1 MLDRQQ
7 GECPA
12 TPKAA
17 AMELDDDAEIVG
29 VDGGAIGSDGQPI
42 FLRCVTDQTV
52 KVGTRARFLA
62 EIISS
67 SALHVTWL
75 FNSQPVFLPGE
86 EIHGRF
92 KILQEGNFY
101 CLEISPVAVEDEG
114 AWTCRAVLADD
125 SSSEG
130 VSATAQLRVM
140 VPKSYKRP
148 EFVEE
153 LQAVLTEEGT
163 VSLECKVV
171 GIPTPVLHW
180 FKDGKEI
187 KAGDVFAFRG
197 PQESSTPEEAA
208 TSLGVYS
215 CEAVNCVGK
224 AVSVSQVRVRNPA
237 QPASQSKTDSIGPP
251 VIIEE
256 PFSQKVRVGEDV
268 RFTVRVM
275 VPPLPSQVKWFNKD
289 VAKEAGPKYV
299 VGEDGHGGY
308 SLDITPT
315 DIDDDGEW
323 KVAIK
328 NQGVE
333 AESSAS
339 AVLTLVVP
347 KNYRPPRFLES
358 LKAVLTEEG
367 LVSFECKVV
376 GFPTPQLQW
385 FKDGQELKPG
395 DVYQLSGTNSLGSYS
410 CVARNCMGTAVS
422 AAELTVDDIQN
433 QLNEEE
439 RRQLMDAHRPP
450 VFSQGLRSAEARVG
464 DAMRLTVQ
472 VSSTTDA
479 FLVTWFHND
488 EPVDSDEAQHKFR
501 SWKED
506 SGLCHLDVDPL
517 EFSDE
522 GDWKCI
528 VINDFGHAVTSCS
541 VKLAVPKFFRKPHFL
556 EPLRAVLSDEG
567 TVNLECKVIGVP
579 QPSLKWYKDGV
590 ELKPGDIHRIMS
602 GQDGTCCLGTYT
614 CEAHNCMGTASSSAA
629 LLGFEDRP
637 EAEQNVELAQ
647 QEEMLDSEHRNYMT
661 ELHPRIARNP
671 SLSTIQEERSS
682 QISLYE
688 TARQEEE
695 EKAEISVS
703 LDGREV
709 SVSLYETPDLTEEE
723 AQQIVELFAE
733 ELSERISFKN
743 TTELPPLR
751 FTRETA
757 ASGSLLME
765 AVVIDVPIEFANG
778 CDNSSAAR
786 TLSDYEEAPTE
797 ADIEELSAMEALIVE
812 EADQRDQPY
821 FLDDLTIPDLPY
833 EVGDVRR
840 SITGLQE
847 AFFVQETG
855 LAQQVE
861 SFSGGATPVAMSPPR
876 RLSVDGYAM
885 GEEEEVRIL
894 LDGIQ
899 SPVDVDYYSPLEYS
913 DSCSIPSTS
922 PQPDWPAEEVT
933 SRAAIDK
940 PVEMQAGGAAGP
952 VPEEVTTGD
961 AQPKTAETAEI
972 LPAPVIEET
981 EAVVELIAGQQE
993 DVVMESCNR
1002 SLVESELSA
1011 IQHLAEV
1018 DQNLT
1023 SGETA
1028 GPMGSE
1034 ERMEERQAIVGEESS
1049 CWMVASR
1056 TDVQQEILTADA
1068 VIDEPVLADHHP
1080 AGDNVSN
1087 DYPSTSSA
1095 GNLSAAREVDQGQV
1109 DKAPGSNSGITLAS
1123 GGPSSSLKGT
1133 GDPAATD
1140 RRSAPSS
1147 PGFSQRSATGQ
1158 VSPFETPAVG
1168 GGKQMAMDE
1177 MEESIIA
1184 RKETKE
1190 SVSEEKVAETA
1201 QEVEELELVK
1211 EAQKIVD
1218 EQLNEEAI
1226 RKENEKK
1233 ERLEQKVKEEENLQ
1247 REAEER
1253 QIEEQIMAK
1262 LEKEKE
1268 EQLRKDLEEEER
1280 LKKEREEEEERLRDE
1295 AEKVAAMIEEEEKK
1309 RVEAEEQERMER
1321 EAAEE
1326 KEAEEQEKLKKEME
1340 EKEKLQREA
1349 EEEERLKKESEEQ
1362 DRIKKESE
1370 ERERMEKEAEEEE
1383 RLRKQVEEQERLKK
1397 EAEEKA
1403 KLEEE
1408 EKDRLLKEEEER
1420 VRKEAEEQER
1430 LKLEEEER
1438 LKKEVE
1444 EQERL
1449 KKEEEEAKLERE
1461 AEERDRLKK
1470 EAEEQDRLRKEAE
1483 EKAKLQKEAEEQ
1495 DRLKK
1500 EAEEE
1505 QSRITKEAEEQKHLK
1520 KEAEEKAKLAAEEED
1535 RLRKEE
1541 QERVRKEAE
1550 EQDRIKREEEE
1561 RLEKETEE
1569 KAKLEKEEQ
1578 DRLVKEEQERARK
1591 EEEERLK
1598 LEAEEKEAEEQDRL
1612 RKEAEEKA
1620 KLEEQDRIK
1629 KEAEEQERL
1638 KKEEED
1644 RLGKEAEAKAKLE
1657 KEEQDRLLLEE
1668 QESARKEAEE
1678 QERLKLEAKQ
1688 KEEEERAKR
1697 EKEELM
1703 EKEKLQKETEENDRL
1718 KKESEGSQQFET
1730 REDIGESEQ
1739 IEKATLQE
1747 LSVAQQKETRPVPD
1761 EEAVI
1766 SQSKDERA
1774 ESRVASLATQKSIES
1789 SSHKV
1794 LEGPLRQ
1801 VKESGRLSG
1810 QSSLDKS
1817 DADRRPLTED
1827 ERIQKQ
1833 IDEEKMARRK
1843 EAAER
1848 LLREQEVKWMAEQ
1861 AAQPA
1866 QEPSSSSRHEER
1878 LRLEQAQLHQ
1888 TVEEHIRKQQQE
1900 EEQIQRDVEA
1910 EENRAKKQKEE
1921 ELRVRLEE
1929 AEKVRKELEVQ
1940 ERLRQEE
1947 KEKRE
1952 EEAERIRKEKETE
1965 ERILMEEERVRLEE
1979 EIERLEAERI
1989 RMKEERK
1996 QRQAKEEEEERM
2008 RKKKEREERRKREQE
2023 EEERMRLEEEEQM
2036 RAMKEEREKTRK
2048 LKEEQEEKMLREI
2061 EERAQRKKEENE
2073 RIRKEQE
2080 EEERKKK
2087 EEERLLREEE
2097 EKKRQ
2102 AEEEK
2107 ARKEAEEKAKE
2118 KEEKRKKLEEEKR
2131 KRDEEEQK
2139 IKEES
2144 RKQKEEEAKRI
2155 QEEQEEKERK
2165 RAAEAEEQKSRTEEL
2180 EEIQVKKEK
2189 ELQVMSADKEME
2201 SAEQE
2206 EGPTLVED
2214 KKEMKEKEIE
2224 LGKAEAKE
2232 EKEGI
2237 KEAEENEKKLKVQEE
2252 EKRKEKK
2259 EAEEKKLQEQKAKEE
2274 EEKKKL
2280 KEQQEQQQRK
2290 EAERQEQERRETE
2303 EKKLKEEQE
2312 KQLKEAETKKRLE
2325 EEQKVAGKK
2334 KAKEQQEMEERKL
2347 KEKEAEETKLKEQ
2360 KAKEEEEK
2368 KRKEREE
2375 IEKKKQKEAEEMKL
2389 KEKEEK
2395 ERKEIEEKE
2404 RQEAEV
2410 KKMKEQKVAEEK
2422 KLKEQ
2427 KAKEEEEKKLKEAEE
2442 KKLKERK
2449 EAEEK
2454 KVKEQQ
2460 EKERKEAEEKKVKEQ
2475 KAKEEEEKKLKEKQ
2489 EKEQKEAEEKRRK
2502 QEEETKLKEKQEKE
2516 RKKAEEKKQKEQK
2529 EAEEKKLKEQQE
2541 RKEVEEKK
2549 LKEKEVEEKKLRE
2562 QKAKEEEEN
2571 EAKKKAKKEADKKKS
2586 TADEDKPKESRKKK
2600 TVEFVATPQVPVQK
2614 EEPPQP
2620 EEVSHPSIRADEEPK
2635 TRRERR
2641 RRPDIEPILET
2652 IDDASPIRSR
2662 ERTETDNSTAVR
2674 RRPIPTVYDPK
2685 TGSYSPSRLDS
2696 RPTYQTPSDR
2706 ISAGA
2711 RLGRDDFRQGI
2722 RSLSAGIV
2730 HHSHLDRPGYQHES
2744 IAMTLHGA
2752 RPRPQ
2757 QVELEHDV
2765 SFHHSLCIISD
2776 MKTNSYIQMCR
2787 YTLA

>member
-1697 EKEELM
+1697 EYKEL

-2036 RAMKEEREKTRK
+2036 RAMKEEREKARK

-2460 EKERKEAEEKKVKEQ
+2460 EMERKEAEEKKVKEQ

>member
-1011 IQHLAEV
+1011 IQHLAEA

-1211 EAQKIVD
+1211 EAQKILE

-1226 RKENEKK
+1226 RKENE

-1569 KAKLEKEEQ
+1569 KAKLQKEEQ

-1591 EEEERLK
+1591 EEEERLE

-1697 EKEELM
+1697 EYKEL

-2036 RAMKEEREKTRK
+2036 RAMKEEREKARK

-2460 EKERKEAEEKKVKEQ
+2460 EMERKEAEEKKVKEQ

>member
-961 AQPKTAETAEI
+961 AQPKTAETARI

-1011 IQHLAEV
+1011 IQHLAEA

-1023 SGETA
+1023 SGEAA

-1109 DKAPGSNSGITLAS
+1109 DKVPGSNSGITLAS
-1123 GGPSSSLKGT
+1123 GGLSSSLKGT

-1158 VSPFETPAVG
+1158 VSPFETQAVG
-1168 GGKQMAMDE
+1168 GGKQMAMED

-1184 RKETKE
+1184 KEEPVSTRKEE
-1190 SVSEEKVAETA
+1190 EEKVAETA

-1211 EAQKIVD
+1211 EAQKILE

-1226 RKENEKK
+1226 RKENE

-1309 RVEAEEQERMER
+1309 RVEAEEKERMER

-1370 ERERMEKEAEEEE
+1370 ERERMKKEAEEEE

-1408 EKDRLLKEEEER
+1408 EKDRLLKEEQER

-1438 LKKEVE
+1438 IKKEAE
-1444 EQERL
+1444 EQGRIKKETEDQERL
-1449 KKEEEEAKLERE
+1449 KKEEEETKLEKE

-1470 EAEEQDRLRKEAE
+1470 ETEEQDRLRKEAE
-1483 EKAKLQKEAEEQ
+1483 EKAKLEKEAEEE
-1495 DRLKK
+1495 DRLKE

-1505 QSRITKEAEEQKHLK
+1505 QSRITKEAEEQEQLK

-1569 KAKLEKEEQ
+1569 MAKLEKEEQ

-1598 LEAEEKEAEEQDRL
+1598 LEAKEKEAEEQDRL
-1612 RKEAEEKA
+1612 RKEAEEKT

-1644 RLGKEAEAKAKLE
+1644 RLGKEAEEKAKLE

-1688 KEEEERAKR
+1688 KEEEELAKR

-1703 EKEKLQKETEENDRL
+1703 EKEKLQKETEEKDRL
-1718 KKESEGSQQFET
+1718 KKESEESQQLET

-1739 IEKATLQE
+1739 TQKATLQE

-1761 EEAVI
+1761 EEAVL

-1794 LEGPLRQ
+1794 QEGPLKQ

-1929 AEKVRKELEVQ
+1929 AEKMRKELEVQ

-2036 RAMKEEREKTRK
+2036 RAMKEEREKARK

-2189 ELQVMSADKEME
+2189 ELPADKEME

-2206 EGPTLVED
+2206 EGPTLIED

-2232 EKEGI
+2232 GI
-2237 KEAEENEKKLKVQEE
+2237 KEAEEKEKKLKVQEE
-2252 EKRKEKK
+2252 EKRKEN

-2290 EAERQEQERRETE
+2290 EAERQEQERREIE
-2303 EKKLKEEQE
+2303 EKKLKEEKE
-2312 KQLKEAETKKRLE
+2312 KQIKEAETKKRLE
-2325 EEQKVAGKK
+2325 EEQKVAEEK

-2368 KRKEREE
+2368 KRKEIEE
-2375 IEKKKQKEAEEMKL
+2375 KKQKEAEEMKL
-2389 KEKEEK
+2389 KEKQEK
-2395 ERKEIEEKE
+2395 ERKEIEEK
-2404 RQEAEV
+2404 
-2410 KKMKEQKVAEEK
+2410 KMKEQKEAEEK
-2422 KLKEQ
+2422 KLKEK

-2489 EKEQKEAEEKRRK
+2489 EKEQKEAEEKKRK

-2516 RKKAEEKKQKEQK
+2516 RKKAEEKKQKEQQ

-2541 RKEVEEKK
+2541 RKEAEEKK

-2562 QKAKEEEEN
+2562 QKAKEEEEK

-2600 TVEFVATPQVPVQK
+2600 TVEFMAPPQVPVQK

-2620 EEVSHPSIRADEEPK
+2620 EEISHPSIRADEEPK

-2765 SFHHSLCIISD
+2765 SFHHSFCIISD